1 MRADMPDITYSTDR
15 TASIINFILGIWVLI
30 SPFVLGAVHSPGAV
44 WNNVIV
50 GIVMIAFA
58 ANRAWGG
65 RHQGTETTWVNF
77 VLGIWLIISPWIV
90 GFRTSPALTWNNV
103 IVGIVVAIVSAV
115 GATSGASPLEPPLA
129 P

>member
-1 MRADMPDITYSTDR
+1 MRADMPDVTYSTDR

-30 SPFVLGAVHSPGAV
+30 SPFVLGVMHFRVAV

-50 GIVMIAFA
+50 GIIVIAFA
-58 ANRAWGG
+58 ANRTWGG
-65 RHQGTETTWVNF
+65 SRRSTWTSWVNF
-77 VLGIWLIISPWIV
+77 ALGIWLIISPWVV

-115 GATSGASPLEPPLA
+115 GATRRTSAVEPPVA